1 MNKKAL
7 SDWAGP
13 LFSWFDDVDRAVKET
28 LGDASMLNAV
38 AKLADDIPIP
48 DFISL
53 ADDMAQE
60 MERAAGKQ
68 LETEILKQDSIA
80 RYSVD
85 NPGFSPLADAIA
97 KIAAKTPIASKL
109 RTAEW
114 ARMPLALRERGQLSA
129 GVESIRVMGAIQSK
143 TLARVSHARE
153 LLENGKEAYVSRESF
168 ILDMRQIAID
178 EGLDT
183 GAGNVL
189 TNIGAPKRLGLI
201 YDMQNQQAAGYARWK
216 VDNDKD
222 ALAILP
228 AWRLGPSTAD
238 KPRGDDFWWGRWR
251 EAGSAVGWA
260 GASQSEMVALK
271 TSPIWMKLSRFGSPW
286 PPFDFGSTRELD
298 DVWRDE
304 AEALGLVT
312 PEDTIEPTAE
322 KDFNEKLEASASE
335 IVAPLARLLKESFGD
350 QVQWTVDEQ
359 KFVWQGN
366 LIGAL
371 VDRAIT
377 DKEYKG
383 YVNLGF
389 ATDSAIK
396 KAREA
401 GVPLDLEGTR
411 MYLSADDVR
420 KAFKTH
426 GQGNEANAKQRPLT
440 RLDMEVL
447 PHIWRDPDK
456 VSYGQRTQNT
466 KPNTIEMSKK
476 IIGEEWIVGWNKD
489 PSSNVIRVN
498 TVYNAARE

>member
-13 LFSWFDDVDRAVKET
+13 LFKWFADVEDAAKNT

-60 MERAAGKQ
+60 MERAAGAQ
-68 LETEILKQDSIA
+68 LETEIIKQDSIS

-85 NPGFSPLADAIA
+85 NPGFAPLADAIA

-109 RTAEW
+109 RTVEW
-114 ARMPLALRERGQLSA
+114 ARVPLALRERGQFSA
-129 GVESIRVMGAIQSK
+129 GVESIRVMGEVQKKI
-143 TLARVSHARE
+143 LARVSHARE

-228 AWRLGPSTAD
+228 AWRLGQSTAD

-251 EAGSAVGWA
+251 EAGIAVGWA

-322 KDFNEKLEASASE
+322 RDFNEELEASVSDWRPDQ
-335 IVAPLARLLKESFGD
+335 VSTLKLAFGD
-350 QVQWTVDEQ
+350 QVDD
-359 KFVWQGN
+359 KGGRIMWQGAK
-366 LIGAL
+366 LGDLAADVFDYGL
-371 VDRAIT
+371 DRPF
-377 DKEYKG
+377 DNKLFKG
-383 YVNLGF
+383 RSLNLGR
-389 ATDSAIK
+389 ATDSAIRAAA
-396 KAREA
+396 KAGIDIIDKSMVVTPDTVYHMQKQHGPGREKA
-401 GVPLDLEGTR
+401 QDQRALAKLDIE
-411 MYLSADDVR
+411 M
-420 KAFKTH
+420 
-426 GQGNEANAKQRPLT
+426 
-440 RLDMEVL
+440 L
-447 PHIWRDPDK
+447 PHVWRDPDRVTVDK
-456 VSYGQRTQNT
+456 EGIIFEKNILGRLQVVGFDSNKNEVFLPVSVRV
-466 KPNTIEMSKK
+466 KK
-476 IIGEEWIVGWNKD
+476 
-489 PSSNVIRVN
+489 
-498 TVYNAARE
+498 